1 MPRRQREATE
11 AAIDLVE
18 AALGDWCNEVRE
30 VPVEAKYKSKNL
42 EAERR
47 RRTKLNGKLLELRS
61 LRWRCSQ
68 MSKESTLM
76 DAISYIKELEQK
88 KAELQMELA
97 QIPDEDGGKQGSLS
111 STGMTTM
118 TVPLEVVQL
127 QGKVEL
133 SPIGVNKY
141 HLGIIFKNKEGA
153 FVKLLE
159 SLSKVGAEV
168 TAVSSVAF
176 SGFSETVL
184 CIEVKDEERFS
195 MAQLKQQLLSMV

>member
-1 MPRRQREATE
+1 M
-11 AAIDLVE
+11 
-18 AALGDWCNEVRE
+18 
-30 VPVEAKYKSKNL
+30 K
-42 EAERR
+42 
-47 RRTKLNGKLLELRS
+47 
-61 LRWRCSQ
+61 RWRCSQ

>member
-47 RRTKLNGKLLELRS
+47 RRTKLNGKLLALRS
-61 LRWRCSQ
+61 LVPRITK

-111 STGMTTM
+111 STGTM
-118 TVPLEVVQL
+118 TATTIM